1 MSMRT
6 AMVTRRRALALSALA
21 VASPSLVRAQEP
33 IRVTDYLG
41 REVRLARPARRI
53 VLAQGRHLAVLNL
66 LHPEPVSLVA
76 GWADDMLIGAV
87 SESRAYVRRFPQ
99 TARIPVIGRSAQTL
113 HLEPVLALEPDLV
126 VMSGGA
132 GARADVMTSLPLVRG
147 LEAAGVPV
155 AAIDFFYDPLANT
168 VVSLRTLGRLIGRER
183 QAAALIAL
191 HEAGIAR
198 VRTAIADAPT
208 PRPTV
213 MMHAHAGGTPCCN
226 SPGRGTFDGFIRLA
240 GGHNIGADVLSGAT
254 GSLSLEHL
262 LTVDPDVYVA
272 TGGSYNGRGG
282 VMLGAD
288 VDEAE
293 ARASL
298 KQVIHGQKLDALA
311 AVKNGR
317 AHGIWHGCNDS
328 PAHVMA
334 IEALAKW
341 IQPGRTN
348 DLDPTRTLTTLNEK
362 FAAVPLE
369 GTYWTSLG
377 SA

>member
-1 MSMRT
+1 MRT
-6 AMVTRRRALALSALA
+6 AMITRRRAFALSALA
-21 VASPSLVRAQEP
+21 VASPSLVRAQEE
-33 IRVTDYLG
+33 IRVKDYLG
-41 REVRLARPARRI
+41 REIRLARPARRI
-53 VLAQGRHLAVLNL
+53 VLAMGRHLAVLNL

-87 SESRAYVRRFPQ
+87 SESRAYLRRFPQ
-99 TARIPVIGRSAQTL
+99 TARIPVLGRSAGGL

-132 GARADVMTSLPLVRG
+132 GARAGVMTSLPLVRG
-147 LEAAGVPV
+147 LEAAGIPV

-168 VVSLRTLGRLIGRER
+168 VSSLRTLGRLIGREE

-191 HEAGIAR
+191 HESAIAR
-198 VRTAIADAPT
+198 IRAAITETPV

-213 MMHAHAGGTPCCN
+213 MIHAHAGGTPCCD

-254 GSLSLEHL
+254 GTLSLEHL
-262 LTVDPDVYVA
+262 LTVDPNVYVA
-272 TGGSYNGRGG
+272 TGGSFNGRGG
-282 VMLGAD
+282 VMLGAG
-288 VDEAE
+288 VGEAK

-298 KQVIHGQKLDALA
+298 QQVISGQKLDALT
-311 AVKNGR
+311 AVKTGR

-341 IQPGRTN
+341 IQPERARE
-348 DLDPTRTLTTLNEK
+348 LDPLRTLATLNEK

-369 GTYWTSLG
+369 GTYWTSVG
-377 SA
+377 PA